1 MKKGKWMVSICA
13 ISLMLL
19 AGCGGSDQSTSSE
32 DIIVETVN
40 EPKSSIVNDKAD
52 KDIDED
58 IDEDVDEKDASVD
71 HTETE
76 SGFADLTT
84 DKVPEAEN
92 VDTDK
97 FTDELCGSV
106 ETINSTEGF
115 VIISKIFT
123 ESGSEI
129 AVQPAEGSSD
139 EELITVYFT
148 GEAEYILETGKA
160 DGTNVTQTK
169 VSFLDIAEGDT
180 LELKGKFD
188 TRGEEFLATDIK
200 IIRVIE

>member
-1 MKKGKWMVSICA
+1 MKKGILMVNICA
-13 ISLMLL
+13 ISLMMLT
-19 AGCGGSDQSTSSE
+19 GCGGSDQSTPSE

-40 EPKSSIVNDKAD
+40 EPKSNIVNDEAD

-58 IDEDVDEKDASVD
+58 ADKTDASVD

-160 DGTNVTQTK
+160 DGSNVTQTK

-188 TRGEEFLATDIK
+188 TRGEEFLAMDIK

>member
-1 MKKGKWMVSICA
+1 MKKGKWIVSICA

-19 AGCGGSDQSTSSE
+19 AGCGGSDQSASYE
-32 DIIVETVN
+32 DIIVEAVN
-40 EPKSSIVNDKAD
+40 EPKSNISNDEAD

-58 IDEDVDEKDASVD
+58 ADKTDEADDN
-71 HTETE
+71 TEPE

-92 VDTDK
+92 VDTNK

-115 VIISKIFT
+115 VIISKIFL
-123 ESGSEI
+123 ESGAGGSEI